1 MDIHEHQFIA
11 LFDAEQAMQ
20 LSQQAVIETF
30 ADDAVIFEE
39 GEVPDFLYLI
49 LDGEVFFRKP
59 TAQGHYQVVGQAKTN
74 DFFGE
79 FGILDGQP
87 RSAQAVVHE
96 GATLARIPR
105 NVLMELLNNAKG
117 ESVLQLFH
125 FIVQRL
131 RITTDE
137 YVKQVAHKQKMVLL
151 GEMMNTIIH
160 DFKSPLSSIHLSG
173 SMLREMY
180 ADDEDTMEWCELI
193 QEQATRMTAMA
204 EELLDFARG
213 GSNLNWNTI
222 NLAKVLIRFERLNRI
237 YLQQSKVALIID
249 CPPSLMLLAD
259 EYKLMRVF
267 QNLVVNAV
275 EAMQGQ
281 GGEIHLVVTQASHE
295 VQIAIQDNGPGI
307 PEHIQEN
314 FFEAFVT
321 HGKKRGTGLG
331 TAIAK
336 SIIDAHKGRIH
347 FETEPGKGTTFY
359 INLPNETVMAGLIS

>member
-20 LSQQAVIETF
+20 LSQQAVTETF
-30 ADDAVIFEE
+30 ANDAVIFEE
-39 GEVPDFLYLI
+39 GEVPDFLYLV
-49 LDGEVFFRKP
+49 LDGQVLFRKP
-59 TAQGHYQVVGQAKTN
+59 TAKGQYQIVGQAKTN

-87 RSAQAVVHE
+87 RSAQAIVHHS
-96 GATLARIPR
+96 ATVARIPR
-105 NVLMELLNNAKG
+105 NVLIELLNNVKG

-125 FIVQRL
+125 FIVQRV
-131 RITTDE
+131 RITTDD
-137 YVKQVAHKQKMVLL
+137 YVKQVAHKEKMVLL

-173 SMLREMY
+173 SMLRELY
-180 ADDEDTMEWCELI
+180 AEDEDTIEWCDLI

-213 GSNLNWNTI
+213 GSNLTWNTF
-222 NLAKVLIRFERLNRI
+222 NLAKMLIRFERLNRI
-237 YLQQSKVALIID
+237 YLQQSKVALLVE
-249 CPPSLMLLAD
+249 CPPGLMLLGD

-275 EAMQGQ
+275 EAMLGQ
-281 GGEIHLVVTQASHE
+281 GGEVHLWVTQTPHE
-295 VQIAIQDNGPGI
+295 VQVAIQDNGPGI
-307 PEHIQEN
+307 PENIQEN

-336 SIIDAHKGRIH
+336 SIIDAHKGRIR
-347 FETEPGKGTTFY
+347 FETVQGEGTTFY
-359 INLPNETVMAGLIS
+359 LSLPSAAMMEKLI